1 MKRQGTQMT
10 ADEVLARWSLQARS
24 TIEGI
29 VNVTNGRMTITDFDK
44 LSSDQLA
51 CIKSVR
57 QTTTEHGGSLV
68 VEMHDPHGPLTNLA
82 KYLGMRDTKSP
93 GKGA

>member
-1 MKRQGTQMT
+1 MERQGIQMT

-44 LSSDQLA
+44 LSPDQLA

-57 QTTTEHGGSLV
+57 QTTTKHGGSLV

-82 KYLGMRDTKSP
+82 KHLGMRDKKSP